1 MTVSECEKEFPTH
14 LPLTDFQKVLV
25 VQAVRQD
32 RLFSA
37 MSQCVLNLT
46 GKLKVHY

>member
-14 LPLTDFQKVLV
+14 LSLTDFQKVLV